1 MNESNAM
8 ALADNAMGAVD
19 WDALHER
26 SRAIFDAVHRGSSLA
41 LQSGLYGTPPERPD
55 MTRALP
61 NYEQRDPN
69 ELAMLRHRE
78 MVRPSAGRQDFPIE
92 HVANMAT
99 AAAMFSPVGAGPIGA
114 VLAPEFAAGRAIAAG
129 TNMAANYAPKATTAG
144 LAAGGT
150 AILPSMAGGAENQQ
164 ASLPRD
170 PQGIMALQTKLRD
183 VGLYRG
189 EIDGIMKPNGPTERA
204 FKQFQEQETAR
215 RAEELQRQQLE
226 TQQGAN
232 TAALETARANQD
244 TAKAKLEADRLQAER
259 DAAERERKI
268 AGDERLRDIEKNLSP
283 MSRAIRDYSGPLGYL
298 AGAAVG
304 TAGRYAATS
313 ANNYISRG
321 KAAAG
326 DALMAEEIAGPA
338 ASVKGVARTAAQ
350 DAANMKRVARANDFW
365 RTGGAKEV
373 PFTLTPGQAPGY
385 AANPNVTNLAQT
397 YNPKIHPVLEAT
409 TTALPAAEATWAYG
423 NEQDA
428 KQEIKEATEAYS
440 KDPSE
445 ANIQRINKAN
455 DNLAIWEGA
464 GNFGRVWAGT
474 NLGGAI
480 ASRYMKPATGT
491 QPAKFAAAEAE
502 QLALQK
508 SLRDAQ
514 AKADAAAKKAGKKAP
529 SVLEQRSQELGISP
543 QVGIPPAIG
552 PAGYLARQLK

>member
-1 MNESNAM
+1 MNSNAM
-8 ALADNAMGAVD
+8 ALANESMGAVD
-19 WDALHER
+19 WDALHAR

-61 NYEQRDPN
+61 NYEQRDTN
-69 ELAMLRHRE
+69 ELAAMRMRGS
-78 MVRPSAGRQDFPIE
+78 VRPDAGRADFPMS
-92 HVANMAT
+92 HLANMAT
-99 AAAMFSPVGAGPIGA
+99 TAASLTPAGA
-114 VLAPEFAAGRAIAAG
+114 VLAPEFLAGRVVAAGAR
-129 TNMAANYAPKATTAG
+129 YLPKLTTAA
-144 LAAGGT
+144 LATGA
-150 AILPSMAGGAENQQ
+150 ALAPSMTEGAENQQ
-164 ASLPRD
+164 AALPKD
-170 PQGIMALQTKLRD
+170 PQQIKELQSRLRD
-183 VGLYRG
+183 AGYPVTV
-189 EIDGIMKPNGPTERA
+189 DGIMRPGGETERM
-204 FKQFQEQETAR
+204 FKQYQADEANR
-215 RAEELQRQQLE
+215 RAEDLKREELRV
-226 TQQGAN
+226 QGGRVDADTKTAEAN
-232 TAALETARANQD
+232 ARA
-244 TAKAKLEADRLQAER
+244 AEAKLKETERQAEADRI
-259 DAAERERKI
+259 AAERQA
-268 AGDERLRDIEKNLSP
+268 AGDERMRDIEKNLSP

-298 AGAAVG
+298 AGGVVG
-304 TAGRYAATS
+304 SLGRYAATS

-338 ASVKGVARTAAQ
+338 ANVKGVARTAAQ
-350 DAANMKRVARANDFW
+350 DTTNLKRVARANDFW

-428 KQEIKEATEAYS
+428 KQEIKDATEAYS

-474 NLGGAI
+474 NLGGAV
-480 ASRYMKPATGT
+480 ASRFMKSAKGT
-491 QPAKFAAAEAE
+491 QPTKFASAEAE
-502 QLALQK
+502 QLELQK
-508 SLRDAQ
+508 ALRAAQ
-514 AKADAAAKKAGKKAP
+514 AKAEAAAKKAGKKAP
-529 SVLEQRSQELGISP
+529 SILEQRSMELG
-543 QVGIPPAIG
+543 VGPTPPAFTG
-552 PAGYLARQLK
+552 SAAARARQVY